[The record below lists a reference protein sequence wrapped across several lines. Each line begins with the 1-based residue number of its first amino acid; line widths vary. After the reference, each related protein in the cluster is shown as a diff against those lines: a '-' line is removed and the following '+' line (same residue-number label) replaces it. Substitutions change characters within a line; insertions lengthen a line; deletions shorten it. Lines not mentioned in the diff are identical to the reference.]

1 MVSDNSIENALN
13 KKIEIP
19 KHILELKKKKKTKI
33 GIKDYEELK
42 SFLLSK

>member
-1 MVSDNSIENALN
+1 LDTVENALN

-19 KHILELKKKKKTKI
+19 KHILELKKKKKRKI
-33 GIKDYEELK
+33 GIKDYQELK